1 MEHLRLTASEFY
13 MILPPKTEKNVIAIS
28 NELRLTLNA
37 NLSWNTQD
45 YEANLIQMQLI
56 TTDEVAGDQASW
68 ELPY

>member
-13 MILPPKTEKNVIAIS
+13 MILPLKKEKNVIAIS

>member
-13 MILPPKTEKNVIAIS
+13 MILPLKTEKNVIAIS